1 MLKRVLL
8 STCTVFFAAIFTHAY
23 AQSTY
28 KKVAEG
34 IIVKLLRKSTQ
45 GTLLLQ
51 LKVISY
57 KIIRIAATPENSF
70 STANTKALTTN
81 PIL

>member
-8 STCTVFFAAIFTHAY
+8 STCTIFLAAIFTHAY
-23 AQSTY
+23 TQSTH

-34 IIVKLLRKSTQ
+34 IIVKLPRKSRQ
-45 GTLLLQ
+45 DSSLLQ
-51 LKVISY
+51 LKVISDQ
-57 KIIRIAATPENSF
+57 IIRVTATPENSF
-70 STANTKALTTN
+70 STANTKALTIN

>member
-57 KIIRIAATPENSF
+57 KIIRITATPENSF

>member
-28 KKVAEG
+28 KKMAEE
-34 IIVKLLRKSTQ
+34 IIVNLPWKSTR

-51 LKVISY
+51 LKMTSD
-57 KIIRIAATPENSF
+57 KTIRVTATPENSF
-70 STANTKALTTN
+70 SAAKTKALTTN